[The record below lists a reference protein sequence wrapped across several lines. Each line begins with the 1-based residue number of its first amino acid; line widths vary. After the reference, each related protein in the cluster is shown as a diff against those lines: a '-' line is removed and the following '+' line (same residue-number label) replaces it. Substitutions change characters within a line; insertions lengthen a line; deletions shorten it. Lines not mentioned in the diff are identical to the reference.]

1 MPENFSLMDKVIDLN
16 RFNFEEATIIALS
29 ENWNSYFGLGW
40 SEREWNE
47 AFYLIVHGSS
57 TSPSIFRREGYK
69 SRIFNPI
76 DQEMLTPEDEQNK
89 NFCIELQRKLA
100 TANIKKILF
109 SHRNVFE
116 MLLMLGVAL
125 RYVEGVEKHNKI
137 LTNHWIPKF
146 YKTFALRNGQ
156 VLEQVRTYYENL
168 KDRGAYLTCNDL
180 DIMNIQGW
188 FNSQTRV

>member
-1 MPENFSLMDKVIDLN
+1 MDKVIDLN
-16 RFNFEEATIIALS
+16 KFNFEEATMIAVS

-47 AFYLIVHGSS
+47 AFYLIVYGSS
-57 TSPSIFRREGYK
+57 VSPSIFRREGHK

-76 DQEMLTPEDEQNK
+76 NQEMLTLEDEQNK

-109 SHRNVFE
+109 SQRNIFE
-116 MLLMLGVAL
+116 TLLMLGVAL

-146 YKTFALRNGQ
+146 YKTFSFRNGQ
-156 VLEQVRTYYENL
+156 VLEEVRTYYENL

-180 DIMNIQGW
+180 DIMNNQEW
-188 FNSQTRV
+188 VNSQIRV

>member
-1 MPENFSLMDKVIDLN
+1 
-16 RFNFEEATIIALS
+16 
-29 ENWNSYFGLGW
+29 
-40 SEREWNE
+40 
-47 AFYLIVHGSS
+47 
-57 TSPSIFRREGYK
+57 
-69 SRIFNPI
+69 
-76 DQEMLTPEDEQNK
+76 MLTPEDEQNK

-146 YKTFALRNGQ
+146 YKTFSFRNGQ
-156 VLEQVRTYYENL
+156 VLEQVRNYYENL
-168 KDRGAYLTCNDL
+168 KDRGGHLTCNDL

>member
-1 MPENFSLMDKVIDLN
+1 MDKVIDLN

-40 SEREWNE
+40 SEREQNE

-146 YKTFALRNGQ
+146 YKTFSFRNGQ
-156 VLEQVRTYYENL
+156 VLEQVRNYYENL
-168 KDRGAYLTCNDL
+168 KDRGGHLTCNDL